1 MITKIVM
8 SKFASYKNPTTLETD
23 KKVNLI
29 YGLNGTGKSTLS
41 NFLYD
46 PESNNYANC
55 IADGA
60 SDAEV
65 LVYNSKFVRDH
76 FHEADKLNGIFTV
89 SKENAQAEKD
99 LAVAEEELMNSRE
112 SKEKVESEVSASNH
126 AREASKASA
135 EEKTWEIK
143 AKYAGGDRVLE
154 FCLEGLMGKKGR
166 LFEHVASIS
175 KPSEK
180 PTKTVEILKQEAEAL
195 AGDKAQKYVI
205 IPELELDASSVETN
219 QIFKTAI
226 FGNQNSVVAGLIKR
240 LENGDWV
247 KEGVEYLDLL
257 QESNDE
263 TCPFCQQKTITAS
276 VSEAIRGYFDES
288 YENLVNELK
297 RLKQKYTDSS
307 QKISGFSSY
316 DGNPFLAEKSG
327 ELSARHDLLI
337 DLVRRNIDLIE
348 AKIRNPSQDQS
359 LEDSSALLE
368 AVNEVIRSVNEK
380 TAEHNKKIDNKK
392 QEIQAIKTSFWQVMR
407 WDYDQTISSF
417 NKLNTEH
424 VKSTQERNKRL
435 DDLTSDISNIRVKI
449 GEIQKSTVNVDT
461 AIENINAR
469 LVGLGIESF
478 SVVKY
483 KENLYRIMRSEDQDG
498 DFHSLSEGEKTVI
511 SFLYFLERCHGKGS
525 ATDSTSKKIVVIDD
539 PISSL
544 SHVYVFNVGHMIKTE
559 IFNSTK
565 FDQVFVL
572 THSLYFF
579 YELTDTNHKRR
590 KEWQKLFRLT
600 KNASGS
606 RIAEMVYEEVQNDY
620 QAYWSIV
627 KDSQQPSAL
636 IANCMRN
643 IVEYFFGFVERR
655 DFNNVFLKPS
665 LQDNKHQSFYRFM
678 NRESHSFGQNVF
690 DYKEFDFSSFH
701 EALKLVFEENGFPE
715 HYATMMK

>member
-8 SKFASYKNPTTLETD
+8 SKFASYKIPTTLETD

-46 PESNNYANC
+46 PESNDYANC
-55 IADGA
+55 TAHDVR
-60 SDAEV
+60 DAEI

-99 LAVAEEELMNSRE
+99 LAVAKEELDKSRE
-112 SKEKVESEVSASNH
+112 SKEKVESEVGASNL
-126 AREASKASA
+126 AWESSKVSA
-135 EEKTWEIK
+135 EDKTWEIK
-143 AKYAGGDRVLE
+143 TKYAGGDRVLE
-154 FCLEGLMGKKGR
+154 FCLEGLMGKKGK
-166 LFEHVASIS
+166 LFEHVASLP

-180 PTKTVEILKQEAEAL
+180 PTKTVDVLKQEAEVL
-195 AGDKAQKYVI
+195 AGDKAQKYVA
-205 IPELELDASSVETN
+205 IPELEFDTSSVEMS

-226 FGNQNSVVAGLIKR
+226 FGNQNSVVAGLIQR
-240 LENGDWV
+240 LENGDWI

-288 YENLVNELK
+288 YENSINELK
-297 RLKQKYTDSS
+297 RFKQRYADSV
-307 QKISGFSSY
+307 QKISGISSY
-316 DGNPFLAEKSG
+316 DGNPFLIEKSG

-337 DLVRRNIDLIE
+337 DLVRRNIDRID

-359 LEDSSALLE
+359 LEDSSVLLE

-380 TAEHNKKIDNKK
+380 VSEHNKKIDNKK
-392 QEIQAIKTSFWQVMR
+392 QELQAIKTNFWQLMR

-417 NKLNTEH
+417 NKLKAEYD
-424 VKSTQERNKRL
+424 KFAQEMSKRL
-435 DDLTSDISNIRVKI
+435 DGLVADISSARVKI
-449 GEIQKSTVNVDT
+449 GEIQKTTVNVDA
-461 AIENINAR
+461 AIDNINAK

-483 KENLYRIMRSEDQDG
+483 KENLYRIIRSEDQDG

-511 SFLYFLERCHGKGS
+511 SFLYFVERCRGKTS
-525 ATDSTSKKIVVIDD
+525 ATDSASKKIVVIDD

-559 IFNSTK
+559 IFNSMQ

-600 KNASGS
+600 KNSSGS
-606 RIAEMVYEEVQNDY
+606 RIAEMAYEEVQNDY
-620 QAYWSIV
+620 QAYWGIV

-655 DFNNVFLKPS
+655 DFNNVFLRPS
-665 LQDNKHQSFYRFM
+665 LQDNKYQAFYRFM

-701 EALKLVFEENGFPE
+701 EALKLVFEENGFSE